1 MTSDV
6 DTPVEKC
13 SGDREKNKKKA
24 TREVRADRREVHLSL
39 PVGKTWS
46 EGVVSGMT
54 VGECTELCVY
64 VYMTA
69 ATDAGAK
76 RILSCFHR
84 ADGQGSKPTEL
95 QKKKKKRKKSH
106 HNFAVESCLK
116 SHKPS
121 MEV

>member
-1 MTSDV
+1 MSTLQWRSAA
-6 DTPVEKC
+6 EIE
-13 SGDREKNKKKA
+13 REKQKKA

-69 ATDAGAK
+69 ARRRCEEDFVVFPSGGRSRVEA
-76 RILSCFHR
+76 HR
-84 ADGQGSKPTEL
+84 TA
-95 QKKKKKRKKSH
+95 KKKKKKKKKKS
-106 HNFAVESCLK
+106 
-116 SHKPS
+116 P
-121 MEV
+121 